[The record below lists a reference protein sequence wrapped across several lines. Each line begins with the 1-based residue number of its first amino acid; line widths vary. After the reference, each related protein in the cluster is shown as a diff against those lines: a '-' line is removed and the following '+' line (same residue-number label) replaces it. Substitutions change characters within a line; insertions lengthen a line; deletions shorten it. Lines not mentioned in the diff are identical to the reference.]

1 MSQRFVRCEHCGKE
15 HDVRDFV
22 CPGTGHPIGRSLIGA
37 TIDGKYV
44 VHGVLGRGGMGTVFE
59 AEHRALGRQVAVKVL
74 HPKHA
79 VKQNAVRRFHQEAR
93 AAGGIGHPN
102 ICEVIDLGTLED
114 GSPYLVMEKL
124 AGETLAERIA
134 TEGALSFDLATDA
147 LIQVLSGL
155 VAAHHKGIVHRDI
168 KPENVFLTT
177 RVGCPPLVK
186 LLDFGV
192 SKTMVRPLAP
202 PAEQGE
208 GEGEGDLTR
217 IGMVM
222 GTPHYMAPEQARGDR
237 DLDGRVDLYACGVIF
252 YEALTGRRPF
262 SAPDYDGLLVQII
275 SATPRPPSQLR
286 PALPDAFEVVVQKA
300 MAKNRE
306 ERYATA
312 ADFQLDLQSL
322 RDRFV
327 ALRSTPPPPLDAAG
341 APARRVPGATH
352 QLTTEAEVPAVEPSA
367 SSIEIP
373 ISFGGDTLTSS
384 GESTAASGEVEDE
397 PTRQMVRAPKGPQ
410 STL

>member
-1 MSQRFVRCEHCGKE
+1 MSQRFVRCEHCGKSHE
-15 HDVRDFV
+15 ARVAV
-22 CPGTGHPIGRSLIGA
+22 CPGTGDPIGRSLVGT

-44 VHGVLGRGGMGTVFE
+44 VLGVLGRGGMGTVFE
-59 AEHRALGRQVAVKVL
+59 AEHRTLGRQVAVKVL
-74 HPKHA
+74 HPKQA
-79 VKQNAVRRFHQEAR
+79 NKQNAVRRFHQEAR
-93 AAGGIGHPN
+93 AAGSIGHPN
-102 ICEVIDLGTLED
+102 ICEVYDLGTLED

-124 AGETLAERIA
+124 VGETLADRISI
-134 TEGALSFDLATDA
+134 EGALSFDLATDA
-147 LIQVLSGL
+147 LIQALSAL

-186 LLDFGV
+186 ILDFGV
-192 SKTMVRPLAP
+192 SKTMVRPVVEAT
-202 PAEQGE
+202 GE
-208 GEGEGDLTR
+208 DGDLTR

-262 SAPDYDGLLVQII
+262 SAPNYDGLLVQILN
-275 SATPRPPSQLR
+275 AAPRPASQLR
-286 PALPDAFEVVVQKA
+286 PALPDAFDVVIRKA

-306 ERYATA
+306 DRYDTA
-312 ADFQLDLQSL
+312 AAFQVDLQSL
-322 RDRFV
+322 RERFV
-327 ALRSTPPPPLDAAG
+327 AGRSTPPPPIDG
-341 APARRVPGATH
+341 ARASAHELR
-352 QLTTEAEVPAVEPSA
+352 TEAEVPAAESSPA
-367 SSIEIP
+367 SIEIP
-373 ISFGGDTLTSS
+373 ISFGGDTLTSGETLSAGAEGAETGAES
-384 GESTAASGEVEDE
+384 GAAEVEDE